1 MRVFCHSVRLGW
13 LVAVAGWMLW
23 TPASVAAQPA
33 GATLRV
39 IVTSADDGRILEGA
53 NVVLAAVQSD
63 AQYAGATNPNGF
75 LELSDVPPAT
85 YRLTVSFI
93 GFETHEETLTL
104 EPEERRLLEVALA
117 LQEQTLD
124 EVRVE
129 AERGAARR
137 EAGLQTVRAADL
149 TRVPTP
155 GPSGD
160 LASYLQTLPGV
171 VSAGDRGGQ
180 LYIRGGTPSQNL
192 VLVDNMPVIKP
203 FHISSLY
210 SAFPEDIVRSVDFYA
225 GGFSAK
231 YMGGLSS
238 VLDVNLRRGNMEQFA
253 GSAAISPFIASARV
267 EGPIERGRQSFLVV
281 GRHSI
286 IEETADP
293 LLGRDVPLRFH
304 DLTAR
309 YSVQGNGAACNLTG
323 MHTYD
328 RGRISTTENTS
339 LTWSNAAVGGTC
351 LLFGEGLNRAFELT
365 GGLTYFENAA
375 GTAGTPERSA
385 TLRRIHLGLEREQ
398 DLLGSTLDLGVRWTT
413 TQYAANLDEKF
424 SALQLVQ
431 QNGAALQA
439 FAATAW
445 TVGDVLT
452 ITPSLGTHITG
463 RRIEKPTYEPR
474 LRLSWRP
481 TGTDQQEISLAV
493 GKYNQVDQGITDE
506 RDAGTVFTVWKAS
519 EDDEAL
525 PQALHGILG
534 YRQRLGRH
542 LEVNV
547 EGYVKDL
554 SNIPVPQWTPEAR
567 FNTRTTLANGFTYG
581 VDARLELTTRPFYAY
596 VGYGWTT
603 VDYEA
608 ARDDL
613 GAWIE
618 GDLFSYAPPHDRRH
632 QVNAVA
638 SYEWA
643 GFTANASWEFG
654 TGRPYTKVYGFDLA
668 LDLPAQRP
676 TSSAGTGFTFYDRPY
691 GARLPVYHR
700 LDVSVARDFTVSG
713 GLTLETKAG
722 AINTYDR
729 SNIFYYD
736 VNALQRINQSPLLPY
751 LSLRVRVN

>member
-1 MRVFCHSVRLGW
+1 MPTRTV
-13 LVAVAGWMLW
+13 
-23 TPASVAAQPA
+23 AQPA
-33 GATLRV
+33 EATLRV

-53 NVVLAAVQSD
+53 NVVLTAMDRD

-75 LELSDVPPAT
+75 LELSDVPPAR
-85 YRLTVSFI
+85 YRLTVSFV
-93 GFETHEETLTL
+93 GFEAYDEVLTL
-104 EPEERRLLEVALA
+104 QADQRRSVEVALA
-117 LQEQTLD
+117 VQEQTLD

-149 TRVPTP
+149 TRIPTP

-192 VLVDNMPVIKP
+192 VLVDNLPIIKP

-231 YMGGLSS
+231 HMGALSS

-253 GSAAISPFIASARV
+253 GSAAISPFIASARI
-267 EGPIERGRQSFLVV
+267 EGPIERGQQSFLVV
-281 GRHSI
+281 GRQSI

-309 YSVQGNGAACNLTG
+309 YSVQGSGAACNITG

-328 RGRISTTENTS
+328 RGRISTTESTS
-339 LTWSNAAVGGTC
+339 LTWSNATVGATC

-385 TLRRIHLGLEREQ
+385 TLRRIYLGLEREQ
-398 DLLGSTLDLGVRWTT
+398 DLLGSTLDIGMRWNI

-424 SALQLVQ
+424 SSLQLVQ

-439 FAATAW
+439 FAATEW

-474 LRLSWRP
+474 LRLSIRP
-481 TGTDQQEISLAV
+481 TGTDRQEISLAV

-506 RDAGTVFTVWKAS
+506 RDAGTVFTVWKPS
-519 EDDEAL
+519 EADEAL

-534 YRQRLGRH
+534 YRQRLGSS
-542 LEVNV
+542 LEASV

-567 FNTRTTLANGFTYG
+567 FNTRTTLADGFTYG

-596 VGYGWTT
+596 VGYGWTKVT
-603 VDYEA
+603 YEA

-618 GDLFSYAPPHDRRH
+618 GELFSYAPPHDRRH

-668 LDLPAQRP
+668 LDLPLQQP
-676 TSSAGTGFTFYDRPY
+676 TSSPGTAFTFYDRPY

-700 LDVSVARDFTVSG
+700 LDVSLERDVTLSG
-713 GLTLETKAG
+713 GLALEAKVG

-736 VNALQRINQSPLLPY
+736 VDALQRINQSPLLPY